1 MLQAFLLAEGC
12 DPEYTEFEIP
22 EILYARE
29 EGDDGAIIILKV
41 VWSAKDIFSNSK
53 SLSHLSAPFFMLG
66 ISLTLTNNNFTH
78 FF

>member
-41 VWSAKDIFSNSK
+41 
-53 SLSHLSAPFFMLG
+53 M
-66 ISLTLTNNNFTH
+66 
-78 FF
+78 